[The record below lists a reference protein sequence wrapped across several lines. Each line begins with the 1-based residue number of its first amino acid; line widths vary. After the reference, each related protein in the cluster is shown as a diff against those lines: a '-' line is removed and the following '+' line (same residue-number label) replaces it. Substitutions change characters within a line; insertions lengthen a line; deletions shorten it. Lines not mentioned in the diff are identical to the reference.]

1 MRPIGVV
8 LLTWWFVMQA
18 TAGNGSQP
26 LVVGPFQD
34 KAVCEQERLYWTPRG
49 FLTSQQCFQG

>member
-1 MRPIGVV
+1 
-8 LLTWWFVMQA
+8 MQA

-34 KAVCEQERLYWTPRG
+34 KGVCEQERLYWTPRG